1 MVNLVGLS
9 SRGFQDIYALAFRDV
24 LLGAPWGPLAQSLS
38 LPWHVPCLEAPLAK
52 AHLTLL
58 MECLEEERLPGSGLL
73 GE

>member
-9 SRGFQDIYALAFRDV
+9 SRDFQNIYTLAFWDV

-52 AHLTLL
+52 APPDLAYGVSRRRETAWVK
-58 MECLEEERLPGSGLL
+58 PAG
-73 GE
+73 